1 MTFSEILALER
12 DNHNQIILF
21 REGIFWKAYEK
32 SAFLICEHI
41 RPFKTSKKCVK
52 SLGSTCMIYIGFP
65 EATEEQ
71 LFRNLE
77 RAEDEGTRR
86 VYNCTFPFD
95 EESFLQWKDDT
106 PVKERKVNTPSCE
119 NASDIEERLRSFDLA
134 LATPMDC
141 MMLVA
146 ELKKMLH

>member
-1 MTFSEILALER
+1 M
-12 DNHNQIILF
+12 
-21 REGIFWKAYEK
+21 FWKAYEK

-52 SLGSTCMIYIGFP
+52 SLGSACMISIGFP
-65 EATEEQ
+65 DATEEQ
-71 LFRNLE
+71 LFRNL
-77 RAEDEGTRR
+77 
-86 VYNCTFPFD
+86 
-95 EESFLQWKDDT
+95 
-106 PVKERKVNTPSCE
+106 
-119 NASDIEERLRSFDLA
+119 ERLRSFDLA